1 MEDGDKVF
9 SMDEA
14 FLAVGFGKFQGL
26 LLVYAGIGS
35 VAEAM
40 EMMLLSFIGPAIH
53 SEWGLS
59 PRQESMLTSVVF
71 VGMMV
76 GALLWGIISDSKGRR
91 YGFFATAMITFTAG
105 FLSAFSSNYL
115 TLIALRCLVGVGLGG
130 GPVLSSW
137 FLEFIPAP
145 NRGIWMVI
153 FSGFWTIGTL
163 LEASLAWIVMPTL
176 GWRWLLGLSSTPLLI
191 LLLFYVAVP
200 ESPRYLLMKGRT
212 EDAHYILE
220 KIAHVNKRQLPPG
233 RFVNDLSI
241 ELSEVDTIDGLE
253 EASLLESH
261 GQLEESHM
269 EIKSETGVLSQL
281 YGLFS
286 PSLIRSTLLLWLVL
300 FANAFSYYGLVLLT
314 TELSGGGGNCTSDT
328 MPLIAPNESSLYRD
342 VFISSFAEIPGLVLS
357 ATIVDRFG
365 RKLSMAAMFFLCC
378 IFLLPLMFPQHE
390 VVTTLL
396 LSGARLCITG
406 TFTVVYIYAPEVY
419 PTSIRSTGFGAASS
433 FARIGGVLCPVIA
446 VGLVKSCRRALA
458 ISLFE
463 VVILLAGI
471 AALFLPIE
479 TKGRALSDVVPSK

>member
-1 MEDGDKVF
+1 MRRYLLLVYRKNKTVHFLSHILAGGAVDIESIRHPSRFSGKGHWSPWRNIDFTWGGWSHSRLPHFGKIINLQGGRKHIQMEDGDKVF

-163 LEASLAWIVMPTL
+163 LEASLAW
-176 GWRWLLGLSSTPLLI
+176 
-191 LLLFYVAVP
+191 
-200 ESPRYLLMKGRT
+200 
-212 EDAHYILE
+212 
-220 KIAHVNKRQLPPG
+220 
-233 RFVNDLSI
+233 
-241 ELSEVDTIDGLE
+241 
-253 EASLLESH
+253 
-261 GQLEESHM
+261 
-269 EIKSETGVLSQL
+269 SQNL
-281 YGLFS
+281 RG
-286 PSLIRSTLLLWLVL
+286 
-300 FANAFSYYGLVLLT
+300 
-314 TELSGGGGNCTSDT
+314 
-328 MPLIAPNESSLYRD
+328 
-342 VFISSFAEIPGLVLS
+342 
-357 ATIVDRFG
+357 
-365 RKLSMAAMFFLCC
+365 
-378 IFLLPLMFPQHE
+378 IF
-390 VVTTLL
+390 
-396 LSGARLCITG
+396 
-406 TFTVVYIYAPEVY
+406 
-419 PTSIRSTGFGAASS
+419 
-433 FARIGGVLCPVIA
+433 
-446 VGLVKSCRRALA
+446 
-458 ISLFE
+458 
-463 VVILLAGI
+463 
-471 AALFLPIE
+471 
-479 TKGRALSDVVPSK
+479 

>member
-1 MEDGDKVF
+1 
-9 SMDEA
+9 
-14 FLAVGFGKFQGL
+14 
-26 LLVYAGIGS
+26 
-35 VAEAM
+35 
-40 EMMLLSFIGPAIH
+40 
-53 SEWGLS
+53 
-59 PRQESMLTSVVF
+59 
-71 VGMMV
+71 
-76 GALLWGIISDSKGRR
+76 
-91 YGFFATAMITFTAG
+91 
-105 FLSAFSSNYL
+105 
-115 TLIALRCLVGVGLGG
+115 
-130 GPVLSSW
+130 
-137 FLEFIPAP
+137 
-145 NRGIWMVI
+145 
-153 FSGFWTIGTL
+153 
-163 LEASLAWIVMPTL
+163 
-176 GWRWLLGLSSTPLLI
+176 
-191 LLLFYVAVP
+191 
-200 ESPRYLLMKGRT
+200 MKGRI
-212 EDAHYILE
+212 EDAHHILE
-220 KIAHVNKRQLPPG
+220 KIAHVNKRKLPPG

-241 ELSEVDTIDGLE
+241 ELSELDTIDGLE
-253 EASLLESH
+253 ESSLLESH

-286 PSLIRSTLLLWLVL
+286 PSLIKSTLLLWLVL

-328 MPLIAPNESSLYRD
+328 MPLIDPNENSLYRD

-378 IFLLPLMFPQHE
+378 IFLLPLMFPQNE

-396 LSGARLCITG
+396 LFGARLCITG

-463 VVILLAGI
+463 VVILSAGI

-479 TKGRALSDVVPSK
+479 TKGRALSDVVHSK